1 MLVFNLQLYKIAS
14 VSDNLTIYLS
24 LVNFNVLWWGG
35 SHFLTIKKS
44 FFENTESEIYVNM
57 SKNW

>member
-35 SHFLTIKKS
+35 SHFLTIKK
-44 FFENTESEIYVNM
+44 
-57 SKNW
+57 